1 MRFLRYPAA
10 ALVVALAAT
19 GIAIAATPSATTKQ
33 VAATFSTT
41 PKHVNT
47 KTCTGADGTYVIT
60 DGVYTGTATG
70 TLTGGAADTL
80 KIHAKTVVNQTTG
93 DGTAKGHF
101 SIKNGTA
108 PVANGSLYAVVS
120 GVSSLNGLMVGR
132 GPGAPPP
139 PPRHLVANFTA
150 TVSAG
155 GMSGQIGGNG
165 SMANGAVTQ
174 GGPCPVPQHPHPHH
188 AHVHPVPPHPG
199 PPHNSEQH

>member
-60 DGVYTGTATG
+60 DAVYTGTATG
-70 TLTGGAADTL
+70 TLTGGAAATL
-80 KIHAKTVVNQTTG
+80 RIHAKTVVNQTTG

-120 GVSSLNGLMVGR
+120 GSSSLNGLMLAHR
-132 GPGAPPP
+132 PGAPSPP
-139 PPRHLVANFTA
+139 SPPQHLIANFSA
-150 TVSAG
+150 TVSPAG
-155 GMSGQIGGNG
+155 ISGQIGGNG
-165 SMANGAVTQ
+165 SMTNNAVTQ
-174 GGPCPVPQHPHPHH
+174 GGSCPVPHH
-188 AHVHPVPPHPG
+188 GHVHSVPPHPQ
-199 PPHNSEQH
+199 PPHNPKHH